1 MHKKLCMVTVPGF
14 IAKLQNWS
22 RKVDLG
28 NIAMSGNVSDLHGS
42 GIDPA
47 EQLKSEISQHLHVL
61 EEELNHYFPDMLDEE
76 KINLAR
82 NPFAS
87 QLDISK
93 ILDDLRD
100 ELLEMRN
107 NSSAYNLF
115 VENPLFQFWVS
126 IQWSYAKISMV
137 AFKVI
142 TPLSPLTYMN
152 VDFLHLFKS
161 KRNRGINL
169 MCKIT

>member
-1 MHKKLCMVTVPGF
+1 M
-14 IAKLQNWS
+14 
-22 RKVDLG
+22 
-28 NIAMSGNVSDLHGS
+28 
-42 GIDPA
+42 
-47 EQLKSEISQHLHVL
+47 L
-61 EEELNHYFPDMLDEE
+61 EEELNCYFPDMLDEKE
-76 KINLAR
+76 INLAR

-93 ILDDLRD
+93 TSDDLQD

-115 VENPLFQFWVS
+115 VENTLSQFWVS

-137 AFKVI
+137 AFKVL
-142 TPLSPLTYMN
+142 TPLSPLTYVN

-161 KRNRGINL
+161 KRNRRMNL